1 MRRLAAF
8 ALTLTATIGC
18 VPSHFAS
25 IAGQAAAR
33 GVTCESSRAVE
44 VEPLSSAGFR
54 VQTCEGP
61 QYFRCANVR
70 RTMGGVQCC
79 VRVATE
85 SDATDTF
92 YFGSWEGA
100 TCSQGT

>member
-1 MRRLAAF
+1 MRRLS
-8 ALTLTATIGC
+8 ALIISITLAVGC

-33 GVTCESSRAVE
+33 ALTCESSRAVE
-44 VEPLSSAGFR
+44 VEQLSSAGFL

-61 QYFRCANVR
+61 QYFRCKNVR
-70 RTMGGVQCC
+70 HTMGGVQCC
-79 VRVATE
+79 VRVESEEQAT
-85 SDATDTF
+85 SLL

-100 TCSQGT
+100 TCSEGT